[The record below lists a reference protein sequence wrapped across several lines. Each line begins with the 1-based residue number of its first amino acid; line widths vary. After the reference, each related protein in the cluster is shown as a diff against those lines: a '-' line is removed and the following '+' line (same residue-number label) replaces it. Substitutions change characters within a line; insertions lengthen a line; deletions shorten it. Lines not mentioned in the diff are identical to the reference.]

1 MRDAHVQRVG
11 DAVHD
16 GAVLAVVDHLVGL
29 RVLVKVDD
37 GVLAGDEVAVS
48 VGGEVELVAGPDAD
62 GEGAEAHQ
70 AGQAAGVQGDEGGAR
85 LNLRS
90 LKFKFKRQTIM

>member
-1 MRDAHVQRVG
+1 MLASYPCVPRVLPG
-11 DAVHD
+11 SLLLVLLWRRHWSRVERVDGVVHD
-16 GAVLAVVDHLVGL
+16 RTVLAVVDHLVGL
-29 RVLVKVDD
+29 GVLVKVDD

-70 AGQAAGVQGDEGGAR
+70 AGQAAGV
-85 LNLRS
+85 
-90 LKFKFKRQTIM
+90 